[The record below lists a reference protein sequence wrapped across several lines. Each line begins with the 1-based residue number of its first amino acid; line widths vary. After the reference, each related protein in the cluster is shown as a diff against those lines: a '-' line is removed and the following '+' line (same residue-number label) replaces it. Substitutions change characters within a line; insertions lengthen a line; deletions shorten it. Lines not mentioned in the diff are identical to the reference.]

1 MSSRL
6 LLLLLAIVLQ
16 PIGEDVGEDVV
27 VDVDVVEC
35 GTIGELELGFGRAG
49 CVATSVDVE
58 GIPCPD
64 DFPATSPKVGNRP
77 EAIPRFSVS

>member
-16 PIGEDVGEDVV
+16 PIGEDVGEDVE
-27 VDVDVVEC
+27 VDVVEC
-35 GTIGELELGFGRAG
+35 GTIGELKLGFGRAG

-77 EAIPRFSVS
+77 EAIPRFNVS